1 MNRPRP
7 QPPSGKTAQAGRA
20 RPSRGFRPESAFGF
34 VTISDG
40 ALLAGMIGQALAH
53 AAGQAAIFA
62 PFVHGELHGT
72 MFVIPTFMIGAALGQ
87 SYAYVSQQVTLWL
100 PLVRMLLLAHLPLL
114 ALGSS
119 TSPSSRMAQS
129 TSCSSRGRWRSCRR
143 PCCPISGAARDA
155 MRRTPSHRPRNAPAP
170 PATGRPSLAWPLCG
184 HRLAGAG
191 AHAGDPD
198 RDEHRRFR
206 HAGDHRRLVRAR
218 PAGPGRA
225 DLPDPA
231 APPAAALNAVLF
243 SVTGA
248 AQLGLT
254 AFYGAMALRVSAL
267 GYTFGATAALMPVI
281 HVIAL
286 VLLATSP
293 FAILLLRGQTGIP
306 HPPAL
311 TERRHTSPGQHASS
325 AWQHPRCGI
334 ATSREP
340 TDITQ

>member
-1 MNRPRP
+1 VNRPRP

-100 PLVRMLLLAHLPLL
+100 PLVRMVLLAHLPLL
-114 ALGSS
+114 ALGLLDLAVFPHGAVNFLFLSGPMALLS
-119 TSPSSRMAQS
+119 TALLPYIWRGARRHATDTVPSPEERA
-129 TSCSSRGRWRSCRR
+129 RS
-143 PCCPISGAARDA
+143 PRDREA
-155 MRRTPSHRPRNAPAP
+155 I
-170 PATGRPSLAWPLCG
+170 LAWPLCAVIVW
-184 HRLAGAG
+184 LALVPMLAIRTATSIDDFAMLVTIGAWSVLVL
-191 AHAGDPD
+191 PVLVVPIYQI
-198 RDEHRRFR
+198 RQ
-206 HAGDHRRLVRAR
+206 RRLR
-218 PAGPGRA
+218 PR
-225 DLPDPA
+225 
-231 APPAAALNAVLF
+231 LNAVLF

-293 FAILLLRGQTGIP
+293 FAILLLRAARPGYRTL
-306 HPPAL
+306 PP
-311 TERRHTSPGQHASS
+311 
-325 AWQHPRCGI
+325 
-334 ATSREP
+334 
-340 TDITQ
+340 